1 MEEEEEETLKLF
13 PRCLKG
19 WRGWMEPRRTTG
31 KKRTPREV
39 FQRCVATRCNYLAK
53 AYPAVGLAVLRPVR
67 CKICFNAI
75 NPPRNWV
82 ASVNEK
88 FSRREGRGGRERG
101 KPFLHFYSPPSFLL
115 FSRTI
120 FPSLEQFLSVCCL
133 TSVTLL
139 TFEKLQSYFEFF
151 RIYTNK

>member
-1 MEEEEEETLKLF
+1 MFERVERLDGT
-13 PRCLKG
+13 
-19 WRGWMEPRRTTG
+19 RRTTG

-101 KPFLHFYSPPSFLL
+101 KPFLHFYSPPSFLSNYFSLPRAIFVGLLLDKCNAANFREIAKL
-115 FSRTI
+115 FRVFSNLYKQI
-120 FPSLEQFLSVCCL
+120 NAC
-133 TSVTLL
+133 
-139 TFEKLQSYFEFF
+139 EFF
-151 RIYTNK
+151 